1 MRLSEEA
8 SPVPDF
14 IQVLKE
20 QVERYGGTLRDV
32 VLLAPVYATLM
43 IHLLKDPR
51 LARSQRLLV
60 DAALAYLVSPN
71 DVIPEDQVG
80 PYGYLDDIF
89 CCAYVAT
96 RLAEE
101 VGWDVLEEGWTGEGT
116 AHLVSTQL
124 LGREQELLGTAGDDV
139 LRFAGLLD
147 RLENADSE
155 AGPRTPGVANRTG
168 V

>member
-1 MRLSEEA
+1 MY
-8 SPVPDF
+8 DF
-14 IQVLKE
+14 IEVLKE

-32 VLLAPVYATLM
+32 VVLAPVYASLM
-43 IHLLKDPR
+43 MHLLKDPR
-51 LARSQRLLV
+51 LTRDHRLLV

-80 PYGYLDDIF
+80 AYGYLDDIF

-96 RLAEE
+96 RVAEE
-101 VGWDVLEEGWTGEGT
+101 LGWDVLEEGWTGDNS
-116 AHLVSTQL
+116 AHRVSTQL

-147 RLENADSE
+147 RLEGGDADP
-155 AGPRTPGVANRTG
+155 APRAPGVARQLG
-168 V
+168 A

>member
-1 MRLSEEA
+1 MRISQEA
-8 SPVPDF
+8 SPVYNF
-14 IQVLKE
+14 IEVLRDE
-20 QVERYGGTLRDV
+20 VEHYRGTLRDV
-32 VLLAPVYATLM
+32 VLLAPVYASLM
-43 IHLLKDPR
+43 LHLLKDPR
-51 LARSQRLLV
+51 LTRSQRLLV

-101 VGWDVLEEGWTGEGT
+101 VGWDVLEEGWTGEGS
-116 AHLVSTQL
+116 AHTVSTQL

-147 RLENADSE
+147 RLEGGDVEPA
-155 AGPRTPGVANRTG
+155 PRAPGAANRLG
-168 V
+168 A

>member
-1 MRLSEEA
+1 MRTSQEA

-14 IQVLKE
+14 IQTLEE
-20 QVERYGGTLRDV
+20 QVERYRGTLRDV
-32 VLLAPVYATLM
+32 VLLAPTYARLM
-43 IHLLKDPR
+43 LHLLEDPR
-51 LARSQRLLV
+51 LKRSQRLLV

-101 VGWDVLEEGWTGEGT
+101 VGWDVVEEGWRGEAS
-116 AHLVSTQL
+116 AHLVSTRL

-147 RLENADSE
+147 RLEGGEPEPAAPTTGTSN
-155 AGPRTPGVANRTG
+155 RPGA
-168 V
+168 